1 MKSDQRGFNLLLENV
16 RSYHYQQMSGKCN
29 FVMFRSSF
37 VFLMTFRV
45 PDGFTQLL
53 NLTHVYLND
62 AFLDRLP
69 SNFGR

>member
-1 MKSDQRGFNLLLENV
+1 ML
-16 RSYHYQQMSGKCN
+16 
-29 FVMFRSSF
+29 F
-37 VFLMTFRV
+37 VFFLHRV
-45 PDGFTQLL
+45 PGGFTQLL